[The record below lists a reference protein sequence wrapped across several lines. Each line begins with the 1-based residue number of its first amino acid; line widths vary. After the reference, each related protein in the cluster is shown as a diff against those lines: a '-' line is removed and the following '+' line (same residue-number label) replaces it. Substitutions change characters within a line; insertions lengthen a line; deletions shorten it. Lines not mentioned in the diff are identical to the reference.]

1 MEEKKLTIQEEWL
14 LTKKISVKYSTY
26 CKYESI
32 VTKHINPYLKENKIE
47 ELTELHIIHYIDHL
61 INVMN
66 LSTSIVNSIQCTLKA
81 IYRYGER
88 THGLKKLDFNVI
100 KFSQKSKTKEPL
112 TLEKEM
118 IIWQYCL
125 NNKERISL
133 AMSLGLYAGL
143 RIGEICALKWEDI
156 DLENSMISITKT
168 VQRLKSENH
177 EQKTQLYILEPKST
191 SSIRSVIL
199 PDFLTEYLKKYNDL
213 NNKDF
218 FILSNKEIP
227 VDPRVIQKNF
237 RKICKAN
244 DIDAT
249 FHTLRHTYA
258 TNCIKTNI
266 DVKTLSET
274 LGHANVNITLNRY
287 VHTSLDFKK
296 QQINKIEP
304 PIKP

>member
-26 CKYESI
+26 CKYESV

-143 RIGEICALKWEDI
+143 RIGEICALKWED
-156 DLENSMISITKT
+156 SMISITKT

-177 EQKTQLYILEPKST
+177 EQKTQLHILEPKST

-227 VDPRVIQKNF
+227 MDPRVIQKNF

-249 FHTLRHTYA
+249 FHTLR
-258 TNCIKTNI
+258 
-266 DVKTLSET
+266 
-274 LGHANVNITLNRY
+274 HANVNITLNRY

>member
-1 MEEKKLTIQEEWL
+1 M
-14 LTKKISVKYSTY
+14 
-26 CKYESI
+26 
-32 VTKHINPYLKENKIE
+32 
-47 ELTELHIIHYIDHL
+47 D
-61 INVMN
+61 
-66 LSTSIVNSIQCTLKA
+66 
-81 IYRYGER
+81 
-88 THGLKKLDFNVI
+88 LD
-100 KFSQKSKTKEPL
+100 
-112 TLEKEM
+112 
-118 IIWQYCL
+118 
-125 NNKERISL
+125 
-133 AMSLGLYAGL
+133 
-143 RIGEICALKWEDI
+143 
-156 DLENSMISITKT
+156 NSMISITKT

-177 EQKTQLYILEPKST
+177 EHKTQLYILEPKST

-213 NNKDF
+213 YNKDF

-227 VDPRVIQKNF
+227 VDPRIIQKNF

-266 DVKTLSET
+266 DVKTL
-274 LGHANVNITLNRY
+274 GHANVNITLNRY

>member
-143 RIGEICALKWEDI
+143 RIGEICALKWEDVDFI
-156 DLENSMISITKT
+156 QKIITVRHTIGRIYNCGLKSTERILSSPKTKNSYREIPISKQLFQALKT
-168 VQRLKSENH
+168 VRKQSQSPYVVGTSTQSKEPRSYRDYFGRLLKRLNIPHLVFHQRRY
-177 EQKTQLYILEPKST
+177 YIFSFSLR
-191 SSIRSVIL
+191 INN
-199 PDFLTEYLKKYNDL
+199 LTN
-213 NNKDF
+213 
-218 FILSNKEIP
+218 
-227 VDPRVIQKNF
+227 
-237 RKICKAN
+237 
-244 DIDAT
+244 
-249 FHTLRHTYA
+249 
-258 TNCIKTNI
+258 
-266 DVKTLSET
+266 
-274 LGHANVNITLNRY
+274 
-287 VHTSLDFKK
+287 
-296 QQINKIEP
+296 
-304 PIKP
+304 

>member
-1 MEEKKLTIQEEWL
+1 
-14 LTKKISVKYSTY
+14 
-26 CKYESI
+26 
-32 VTKHINPYLKENKIE
+32 
-47 ELTELHIIHYIDHL
+47 
-61 INVMN
+61 MN

-156 DLENSMISITKT
+156 DLDNSMISITKT

-177 EQKTQLYILEPKST
+177 EHKTQLYILEPKST

-199 PDFLTEYLKKYNDL
+199 PDFLTEYLKKYND
-213 NNKDF
+213 
-218 FILSNKEIP
+218 FIT
-227 VDPRVIQKNF
+227 
-237 RKICKAN
+237 KISL
-244 DIDAT
+244 
-249 FHTLRHTYA
+249 FYQ
-258 TNCIKTNI
+258 IK
-266 DVKTLSET
+266 K
-274 LGHANVNITLNRY
+274 
-287 VHTSLDFKK
+287 SLWILELFKK
-296 QQINKIEP
+296 ILGKYAKLMISMLHF
-304 PIKP
+304 IH

>member
-1 MEEKKLTIQEEWL
+1 
-14 LTKKISVKYSTY
+14 
-26 CKYESI
+26 
-32 VTKHINPYLKENKIE
+32 
-47 ELTELHIIHYIDHL
+47 
-61 INVMN
+61 MN

-213 NNKDF
+213 YNKDF

-227 VDPRVIQKNF
+227 VDPRIIQKNF

-304 PIKP
+304 PIKS

>member
-26 CKYESI
+26 CKYESV

-100 KFSQKSKTKEPL
+100 KFTQKSKTKEPL

-168 VQRLKSENH
+168 VQRLKSENQEH
-177 EQKTQLYILEPKST
+177 KTQLYILEPKST

-199 PDFLTEYLKKYNDL
+199 PDFLTEYLKNTMISITKISLFYQI
-213 NNKDF
+213 KK
-218 FILSNKEIP
+218 S
-227 VDPRVIQKNF
+227 PRIIQKNF

>member
-1 MEEKKLTIQEEWL
+1 
-14 LTKKISVKYSTY
+14 
-26 CKYESI
+26 
-32 VTKHINPYLKENKIE
+32 
-47 ELTELHIIHYIDHL
+47 
-61 INVMN
+61 MN

-199 PDFLTEYLKKYNDL
+199 PDFLTEYLKKYNYL

-227 VDPRVIQKNF
+227 VDPRIIQKNF

>member
-14 LTKKISVKYSTY
+14 LTKKISVKYSAY

-156 DLENSMISITKT
+156 DLDNSMISITKT

-177 EQKTQLYILEPKST
+177 EHKTQLYILEPKST

-199 PDFLTEYLKKYNDL
+199 PDFLTEYLKKYT
-213 NNKDF
+213 DF
-218 FILSNKEIP
+218 ITKISLFYQIKKSLWILE
-227 VDPRVIQKNF
+227 
-237 RKICKAN
+237 
-244 DIDAT
+244 
-249 FHTLRHTYA
+249 L
-258 TNCIKTNI
+258 
-266 DVKTLSET
+266 
-274 LGHANVNITLNRY
+274 
-287 VHTSLDFKK
+287 FKK
-296 QQINKIEP
+296 ILGKYAKLMISMLHF
-304 PIKP
+304 IH

>member
-1 MEEKKLTIQEEWL
+1 MY
-14 LTKKISVKYSTY
+14 V
-26 CKYESI
+26 
-32 VTKHINPYLKENKIE
+32 
-47 ELTELHIIHYIDHL
+47 
-61 INVMN
+61 
-66 LSTSIVNSIQCTLKA
+66 KA

-88 THGLKKLDFNVI
+88 TPGLKKLDFNVI

-156 DLENSMISITKT
+156 DLNNSMISITKT

-199 PDFLTEYLKKYNDL
+199 PDFLIEYLKKYKISITKISL
-213 NNKDF
+213 FYQIKKSLW
-218 FILSNKEIP
+218 ILE
-227 VDPRVIQKNF
+227 
-237 RKICKAN
+237 
-244 DIDAT
+244 
-249 FHTLRHTYA
+249 L
-258 TNCIKTNI
+258 
-266 DVKTLSET
+266 
-274 LGHANVNITLNRY
+274 
-287 VHTSLDFKK
+287 FKK
-296 QQINKIEP
+296 ILENMQS
-304 PIKP
+304 